1 MLVDLTVKEFL
12 NKVAGSDPVPGGG
25 SIAALNGAIASA
37 LAAMVANLTIGKKGY
52 ELHEELMRHISGVAL
67 QQKGAFVEDIDRD
80 SEAYDKVFACFK
92 MPKGTDEEKALR
104 SAAIQEATKHAALVP
119 MQVARNAYELMT
131 VIMDV
136 ARLGNRNAVT
146 DACVA
151 LMSARTAVLGAL
163 LNVRINLGSIK
174 DKDFADDLQREA
186 DILERQT
193 LEREK
198 EVLDAINQE
207 LRV

>member
-80 SEAYDKVFACFK
+80 SEAYDKVFALFALGMVIHWLPDNWK
-92 MPKGTDEEKALR
+92 RRYRIWFARMPLPLMAVAVVLAVFIVYQFVTAE
-104 SAAIQEATKHAALVP
+104 
-119 MQVARNAYELMT
+119 MQPFIY
-131 VIMDV
+131 
-136 ARLGNRNAVT
+136 
-146 DACVA
+146 
-151 LMSARTAVLGAL
+151 
-163 LNVRINLGSIK
+163 
-174 DKDFADDLQREA
+174 FQF
-186 DILERQT
+186 
-193 LEREK
+193 
-198 EVLDAINQE
+198 
-207 LRV
+207 